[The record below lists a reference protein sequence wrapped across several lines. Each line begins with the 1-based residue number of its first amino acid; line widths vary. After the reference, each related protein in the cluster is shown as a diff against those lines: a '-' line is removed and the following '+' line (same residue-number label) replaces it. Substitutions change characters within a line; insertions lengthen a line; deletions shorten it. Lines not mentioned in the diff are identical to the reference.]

1 MDVGNDVS
9 QTGGWVSVSRLLVS
23 SASGRGELASEEGKG

>member
-1 MDVGNDVS
+1 MGGNRGKAVSAGNDVS

-23 SASGRGELASEEGKG
+23 SASESL